1 MKKIMTLLLT
11 LSLVLGLTGCTVPWK
26 KNTDTNEEQ
35 EKEEIT
41 SVKTK
46 DSMKGVTLKVGVSP
60 DFAPFTYKNEET
72 GEMEGF
78 DIDYLDALSEYL
90 GFEYVLVVEQMD
102 AIEKD
107 MEAGK
112 VDCAI
117 SGISIT
123 DSRMDRFKYT
133 DSYFENSMTLIK
145 NKEVEAET
153 KKDIVHMK
161 LGVEKG
167 TAAHEYLLQ
176 YLKKFNNKI
185 KTYKTMTEVFHALEK
200 GKIDASIYDTTGV
213 EYYLNN
219 HPDSNIEIVESDLYE
234 EQSNYGIMCNKQ
246 FKYLDEFNVGM
257 KQIDLSGQY
266 QEIYNYWFKEGN
278 EK

>member
-1 MKKIMTLLLT
+1 MKKIITVLLIF
-11 LSLVLGLTGCTVPWK
+11 SVVLGLTGCTVPWN
-26 KNTDTNEEQ
+26 KNTDANEEQ
-35 EKEEIT
+35 EKQEIT
-41 SVKTK
+41 SIKTK
-46 DSMKGVTLKVGVSP
+46 GSMKGVTLKIGVSP
-60 DFAPFTYKNEET
+60 DFAPFTYKNEDT

-78 DIDYLDALSEYL
+78 DIDYLDAISEYL
-90 GFEYVLVVEQMD
+90 GFEYVLVVEQIS

-123 DSRMDRFKYT
+123 DSRMSNFQFT
-133 DSYFENSMTLIK
+133 DSYFQNSMTLMK
-145 NKEVEAET
+145 NKNVEAET
-153 KKDIVHMK
+153 RKDIVHMK

-167 TAAHEYLLQ
+167 TSAHEYLLE
-176 YLKKFNNKI
+176 YLKKFNNQI
-185 KTYKTMTEVFHALEK
+185 KTYKTTTKVFEALEK

-213 EYYLNN
+213 EYYLEH

-234 EQSNYGIMCNKQ
+234 EQSNYGIMCSKD

-266 QEIYNYWFKEGN
+266 QEIYNQWFKQNGD
-278 EK
+278 K